1 MKCPYCGR
9 NVTPNGA
16 NCSKCKA
23 KIVMPV
29 EKKPD
34 PVEKKVEVK

>member
-9 NVTPNGA
+9 EVIPNGS

-23 KIVMPV
+23 AITKPAENKKE
-29 EKKPD
+29 EK
-34 PVEKKVEVK
+34 